1 MMAMAS
7 FTYLQGFSLPEDT
20 GKDLILSRCNI
31 CHGIDIV
38 VNQRLNRL
46 GWEEIVDRMI
56 RWGAPITP
64 QERILI
70 IEYLYKHFGEK

>member
-7 FTYLQGFSLPEDT
+7 FTYPQEPYLPEDN
-20 GKDLILSRCNI
+20 GKILVLSRCNI

-38 VNQRLNRL
+38 VNQRLNRP
-46 GWEEIVDRMI
+46 GWEDIVDRMI
-56 RWGAPITP
+56 RWGAPINP